1 MGRKK
6 IIKKIKIQHFLVGTF
21 CSVLL
26 VLVISLY
33 FAPFFL
39 DWGIR
44 YLSKKADPDLFNIY
58 VDKLNPW
65 EMKLEDLVFQKK
77 GIEVSID
84 SIGLQ
89 YNPDDLAFGKLDAF
103 TVRGL
108 NSKIDGD
115 ILLDQLLSEQPVQP
129 KQDDYQWLKLI
140 GDFLADPPVQHLRLL
155 GSEVTLF
162 GKSFLLPFDFEVKGD
177 YIKDLARTILD
188 GQIAEFPFL
197 SETRFWK
204 DDYNTFLDTEIK
216 FVDLN
221 KSRPLVVLAS
231 KFWGLDDEAAVLNS
245 GNLVFQGT
253 GRINNESFS
262 DLFFEINGTD
272 ISGKFYDFPFDVGKV
287 ISFFT
292 PYESGDFD
300 INIYGNF
307 DLPKYAGVKGFRLS
321 TEARGQNLSVRTAF
335 QKIKTSSSLVPIE
348 IVELSLPVL
357 DLNLSDI
364 DNFPLSRSYDMYFD
378 GINYDDNS
386 VSLGEGKLS
395 LLWIEQE
402 GFVSFQN
409 SPLTAVLSDLN
420 IRLVGLS
427 LNGLID
433 PSNLFPFKHNLLVSC
448 NKAFLSE
455 ESIVENL
462 SLSFRPLSDH
472 KVSIDS
478 LTARFGDMMIDVS
491 PANLDFQ
498 IDDDTGS
505 GYKFEFNDSS
515 IRLDN
520 GRISLDGLVGSLSIS
535 SFDPLLS
542 ISENEISF
550 KSIRVGDLEFK
561 DGSFKISFSDDGE
574 IVLSEFS
581 VDVLGGKMEI
591 DSAKWKLYSD
601 YLKFQTKFDEIDGQK
616 LANLLE
622 GLDIQIDGNFSGIIS
637 FSNYDNIW
645 DFGTGFLQLNPSKD
659 AKIKF
664 KQSNLIHEGTDF
676 DDPSSKNLRLTA
688 WALSDLAVDA
698 MMINFKALEQ
708 EREIVMSINGV
719 RETDEQRVDLDY
731 KPRFKGGLKDLLSW
745 RESRQKK

>member
-140 GDFLADPPVQHLRLL
+140 GIFLADPPVQHLRLL

-162 GKSFLLPFDFEVKGD
+162 GESFLLPFDFEVKGD
-177 YIKDLARTILD
+177 YINDLARTILD

-402 GFVSFQN
+402 GFVSLQN

-448 NKAFLSE
+448 NQAFLSE

>member
-129 KQDDYQWLKLI
+129 KQDDYQWLQLI

-162 GKSFLLPFDFEVKGD
+162 GESFLLPFDFEVKGD
-177 YIKDLARTILD
+177 YINDLARTILD

-231 KFWGLDDEAAVLNS
+231 KFWGFDDEVAVLNS

-272 ISGKFYDFPFDVGKV
+272 INGKFYDFPFDVGKV

-402 GFVSFQN
+402 GFVSLQN

-448 NKAFLSE
+448 NQAFLSE

-462 SLSFRPLSDH
+462 SLSFRPLSDR

-550 KSIRVGDLEFK
+550 KNIRVGDLDFK

-731 KPRFKGGLKDLLSW
+731 KPRFKGGLRDLLSW

>member
-162 GKSFLLPFDFEVKGD
+162 GESFLLPFDFEVKGD
-177 YIKDLARTILD
+177 YINDLARTILD

-272 ISGKFYDFPFDVGKV
+272 ISGEFYDFPFDVGKV

>member
-77 GIEVSID
+77 GVEVSID

-115 ILLDQLLSEQPVQP
+115 ILLDQLLSEKQVEP

-162 GKSFLLPFDFEVKGD
+162 GESFLLPFDFEVKGD
-177 YIKDLARTILD
+177 YVNDLARTILD

-402 GFVSFQN
+402 GFVSLQN

-448 NKAFLSE
+448 NQAFLSE

-462 SLSFRPLSDH
+462 SLSFRPLSDR

-550 KSIRVGDLEFK
+550 KNIRVGDLEFK

-731 KPRFKGGLKDLLSW
+731 KPRFKGGLRDLLSW

>member
-162 GKSFLLPFDFEVKGD
+162 GESFLLPFDFEVKGD
-177 YIKDLARTILD
+177 YINDLARTILD

-335 QKIKTSSSLVPIE
+335 QKIKTSPSLVPIE

-448 NKAFLSE
+448 NQAFLSE

>member
-272 ISGKFYDFPFDVGKV
+272 ISGKFYDFPFDAGKV

-335 QKIKTSSSLVPIE
+335 QKIKTSPSLVPIE

-364 DNFPLSRSYDMYFD
+364 DNFPLSRPYDMYFD

-448 NKAFLSE
+448 NQAFLSE

>member
-115 ILLDQLLSEQPVQP
+115 ILLDQLLSEQPVEP

-177 YIKDLARTILD
+177 YINDLARTILD

-231 KFWGLDDEAAVLNS
+231 KFWGLDDEVAVLNS

-272 ISGKFYDFPFDVGKV
+272 ISGEFYDFPFDVGKV

-402 GFVSFQN
+402 GFVSLQN

-448 NKAFLSE
+448 NQAFLSE

-462 SLSFRPLSDH
+462 SLSFRPLSDR

-550 KSIRVGDLEFK
+550 KNIRVGDLEFK

-731 KPRFKGGLKDLLSW
+731 KPRFKGGLRDLLSW

>member
-162 GKSFLLPFDFEVKGD
+162 GESFLLPFDFEVKGD
-177 YIKDLARTILD
+177 YINDLARTILD

-272 ISGKFYDFPFDVGKV
+272 ISGEFYDFPFDVSKV

-364 DNFPLSRSYDMYFD
+364 DNFPLNRSYDMYFD

-420 IRLVGLS
+420 IQLVGLS

-448 NKAFLSE
+448 NQAFLSE

-491 PANLDFQ
+491 PANLDLQ

-601 YLKFQTKFDEIDGQK
+601 YLKFQTKFDEIDGQQ

>member
-162 GKSFLLPFDFEVKGD
+162 GESFLLPFDFEVKGD
-177 YIKDLARTILD
+177 YINDLARTILD

-272 ISGKFYDFPFDVGKV
+272 INGKFYDFPFDVGKV

-448 NKAFLSE
+448 NQAFLSE

-462 SLSFRPLSDH
+462 SLSFRPLSDR

-550 KSIRVGDLEFK
+550 KNIRVGDLEFK

>member
-6 IIKKIKIQHFLVGTF
+6 IIKKIKTQHFLIGSF

-26 VLVISLY
+26 VLAITLY

-44 YLSKKADPDLFNIY
+44 YLSKRADPEQFDIY

-84 SIGLQ
+84 SLGLQ
-89 YNPDDLAFGKLDAF
+89 YNPDDLALGKLDAF

-115 ILLDQLLSEQPVQP
+115 ILLDQFLSEQPVQP
-129 KQDDYQWLKLI
+129 EQDDYQWFKLI
-140 GDFLADPPVQHLRLL
+140 GDFHADPSVQHLRILD
-155 GSEVTLF
+155 SKVTFF
-162 GKSFLLPFDFEVKGD
+162 GGSFLLPFDFEVKGD
-177 YIKDLARTILD
+177 YINGLARTILD

-204 DDYNTFLDTEIK
+204 EDQDTFLDTEIK

-221 KSRPLVVLAS
+221 KSRPLIVLAS
-231 KFWGLDDEAAVLNS
+231 KFLGLDNEATVLNS

-253 GRINNESFS
+253 GRINKESFS

-272 ISGKFYDFPFDVGKV
+272 ISGEVNGFPFDVSKV

-292 PYESGDFD
+292 PYESRDFD

-307 DLPKYAGVKGFRLS
+307 DLPQYAKFKGFRLS

-335 QKIKTSSSLVPIE
+335 QKMKTSSSLIPIE
-348 IVELSLPVL
+348 IVDLSLPVF
-357 DLNLSDI
+357 DLNLSDV
-364 DNFPLSRSYDMYFD
+364 DNFPKSRLYDVYFD

-386 VSLGEGKLS
+386 VSLGGGKLS
-395 LLWIEQE
+395 FLWIEQE
-402 GFVSFQN
+402 GLVSFQN
-409 SPLTAVLSDLN
+409 SPLSAVLSDLN

-427 LNGLID
+427 LNGLVD
-433 PSNLFPFKHNLLVSC
+433 PSNLLPFKHNLLISC
-448 NKAFLSE
+448 NQAFLDE
-455 ESIVENL
+455 ESIIENL
-462 SLSFRPLSDH
+462 SLSFRPLSDR

-478 LTARFGDMMIDVS
+478 LTAKFGDMMVDVS
-491 PANLDFQ
+491 PANFHFQ
-498 IDDDTGS
+498 IDDDNGS
-505 GYKFEFNDSS
+505 GYQFEFNDSS

-520 GRISLDGLVGSLSIS
+520 GRISLDGLVGSLSLS

-542 ISENEISF
+542 ITENEISF
-550 KSIRVGDLEFK
+550 KSIRVGDLEFNN
-561 DGSFKISFSDDGE
+561 GSFKISFSDDGE

-581 VDVLGGKMEI
+581 IDVLGGKMEI

-601 YLKFQTKFDEIDGQK
+601 YLKVQTKFDEIDGQK
-616 LANLLE
+616 LVNLFE

-637 FSNYDNIW
+637 FTNYDDIW
-645 DFGTGFLQLNPSKD
+645 DFGSGFLQLNPSQD

-664 KQSNLIHEGTDF
+664 KQSNLIHEGVDF

-688 WALSDLAVDA
+688 WALTDLTVDA

-731 KPRFKGGLKDLLSW
+731 KPRFKGGLQDILSW
-745 RESRQKK
+745 RESRRKK

>member
-65 EMKLEDLVFQKK
+65 EMKLEDLLFQKK

-162 GKSFLLPFDFEVKGD
+162 GESFLLPFDFEVKGD
-177 YIKDLARTILD
+177 YINDLARTILD

-231 KFWGLDDEAAVLNS
+231 KFWGLDDEAVVLNS

-272 ISGKFYDFPFDVGKV
+272 ISGEFYDFPFDVGKV

-448 NKAFLSE
+448 NQAFLSE

-462 SLSFRPLSDH
+462 SLSFRPLSDR

>member
-58 VDKLNPW
+58 VEKLNPW

-89 YNPDDLAFGKLDAF
+89 YNPDELALGKLDAF

-115 ILLDQLLSEQPVQP
+115 ILLDQLLSEQPVEP

-162 GKSFLLPFDFEVKGD
+162 GESFLLPFDFEVKGD
-177 YIKDLARTILD
+177 YVNDLARTILD

-204 DDYNTFLDTEIK
+204 NDYNTFLDTEIK

-253 GRINNESFS
+253 GRINNESFT

-378 GINYDDNS
+378 GINYDENF

-448 NKAFLSE
+448 NQAFLSE

-550 KSIRVGDLEFK
+550 KSIRAGDLEFK

-581 VDVLGGKMEI
+581 VDVLGGKMKI

>member
-162 GKSFLLPFDFEVKGD
+162 GESFLLPFDFEVKGD
-177 YIKDLARTILD
+177 YVNDLARTILD

-378 GINYDDNS
+378 GINYDENS

-402 GFVSFQN
+402 GFVSLQN

-448 NKAFLSE
+448 NQAFLSE

-462 SLSFRPLSDH
+462 SLSFRPLSDR

>member
-58 VDKLNPW
+58 VEKLNPW

-89 YNPDDLAFGKLDAF
+89 YNPDELALGKLDAF

-115 ILLDQLLSEQPVQP
+115 ILLDQLLSEQPVEP

-162 GKSFLLPFDFEVKGD
+162 GESFLLPFDFEVKGD
-177 YIKDLARTILD
+177 YVNDLARTILD

-204 DDYNTFLDTEIK
+204 NDYNTFLDTEIK

-253 GRINNESFS
+253 GRINNESFT

-378 GINYDDNS
+378 GINYDENF

-448 NKAFLSE
+448 NQAFLSE

-498 IDDDTGS
+498 IDDDKES

-550 KSIRVGDLEFK
+550 KSIRAGDLEFK

-581 VDVLGGKMEI
+581 VDVLGGKMKI

>member
-84 SIGLQ
+84 SIGFQ

-115 ILLDQLLSEQPVQP
+115 ILLDQLLSEQPVEP

-140 GDFLADPPVQHLRLL
+140 GIFLADPPVQHLRLL

-162 GKSFLLPFDFEVKGD
+162 GESFLLPFDFEVKGD
-177 YIKDLARTILD
+177 YINDLARTILD

-402 GFVSFQN
+402 GFVSLQN

-448 NKAFLSE
+448 NQAFLSE

-581 VDVLGGKMEI
+581 VDVLGGKMKI

>member
-89 YNPDDLAFGKLDAF
+89 YNPDELAFGKLDAF

-115 ILLDQLLSEQPVQP
+115 ILLDQLLSEQPVEP

-140 GDFLADPPVQHLRLL
+140 GDFFADPPVQHLRLL

-162 GKSFLLPFDFEVKGD
+162 GESFLLPFDFEVKGD
-177 YIKDLARTILD
+177 YINDLARTILD

-402 GFVSFQN
+402 GFVSLQN

-448 NKAFLSE
+448 NQAFLSE

-550 KSIRVGDLEFK
+550 KSIRAGDLEFK

-581 VDVLGGKMEI
+581 VDVLGGKMKI